1 MSGDLKA
8 LISMSGDRSDRMY
21 MSGDRSD
28 LVHMSSADLTT
39 LGLDLRD
46 LVHISILSGRV
57 AALNRWDASAVMMG
71 PPACLKQ
78 ALVMA

>member
-46 LVHISILSGRV
+46 LVHISILSGCV
-57 AALNRWDASAVMMG
+57 AALISLLCISLLTSRYTN
-71 PPACLKQ
+71 
-78 ALVMA
+78 